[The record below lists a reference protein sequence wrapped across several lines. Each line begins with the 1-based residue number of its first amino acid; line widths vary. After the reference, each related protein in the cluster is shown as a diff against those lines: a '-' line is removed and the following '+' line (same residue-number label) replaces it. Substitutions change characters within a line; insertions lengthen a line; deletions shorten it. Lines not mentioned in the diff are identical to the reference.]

1 MQLSEEISCVR
12 LGFRRGHA
20 LSAAQV
26 PAGSQQMTRRSIENP
41 RRNQYRGMIPLMQVA
56 LFLRQAQTLRNL
68 LRERQECRKI
78 VLDGWYLQGHTSP
91 GHCVSN
97 HLLAMS
103 TTLNL
108 VTEMERIA
116 SALGTEQADAPQVSL
131 SSVAEKIAADA
142 AGTIQKMISAPI
154 LMDGK
159 VIGVIQV
166 SRKGA
171 NPHSAGPD
179 FTAADLGKILALCKP
194 LGKLLRHVAGE

>member
-41 RRNQYRGMIPLMQVA
+41 RRYQYRGMIPLMQVA

-108 VTEMERIA
+108 VTEMGA
-116 SALGTEQADAPQVSL
+116 SPALSARNMQTRRKCRFLPWPRKSP
-131 SSVAEKIAADA
+131 K
-142 AGTIQKMISAPI
+142 ISASKTMKSPSSPFP
-154 LMDGK
+154 L
-159 VIGVIQV
+159 
-166 SRKGA
+166 
-171 NPHSAGPD
+171 AGGTCIFSSP
-179 FTAADLGKILALCKP
+179 KP
-194 LGKLLRHVAGE
+194 